1 MNVGTVER
9 HGTGSQRRRPV
20 QLALFVTLPSP
31 GRRQVGNHTSGSWQ
45 VRREGHYVRNG
56 GGGGGGTRFVSSGRG
71 DQRARKQASKRAS
84 EGDCGDVQME

>member
-9 HGTGSQRRRPV
+9 HGTGSKRRRPV

-56 GGGGGGTRFVSSGRG
+56 GGGGRGESRF
-71 DQRARKQASKRAS
+71 
-84 EGDCGDVQME
+84 